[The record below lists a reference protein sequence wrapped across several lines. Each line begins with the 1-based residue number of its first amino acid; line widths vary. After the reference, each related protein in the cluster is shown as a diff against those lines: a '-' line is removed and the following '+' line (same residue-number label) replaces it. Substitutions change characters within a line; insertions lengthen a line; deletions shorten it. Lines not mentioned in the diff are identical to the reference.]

1 MVKNKDRKEKNINEL
16 NLYLY
21 YQQIINNQL
30 KK

>member
-21 YQQIINNQL
+21 YQQIIDNQL